1 MIKEVEK
8 DGNGL
13 NELLRGNPDLESD
26 CLTRALIAAVKKG
39 NHFNIGKLVI
49 KGATNID
56 EALEL
61 SKQMR
66 QHAARAMLLLVK
78 AAMSNDRNLVLKL
91 FGETGGGPP
100 STGLDCSDEGFAEVQ
115 KVVMTGKVS
124 TVVPI
129 EIAHRSNHPSMR
141 EELLLR
147 TDVNQKE
154 GTVYWHGLRLLS
166 LDLGW
171 LRKIQW
177 VKRLRLA
184 RNGFKSLPN
193 EMGVYLRQVSILIVD
208 AFCTHTHTH
217 YTHTHTHTLHTLHS
231 ATSSF
236 CQVVKLDLQF
246 NELVSIPRNILE
258 LPSLSELNLSNNK
271 LLELPELQEWSST
284 LTVLDLS
291 HNKLTDIPGNP
302 IAQSIRSLN
311 LAENDIRNV
320 PQCVCNFVTL
330 QTLDLSENKDI
341 LSLPAQM
348 GRLKELSQLN
358 LKGLKDLND
367 PPRNMQRTTKDCII
381 YLKSK
386 LLSARGFYQMKLM
399 LVGKQNRG
407 KTTLVARLQGRDYG
421 NESTVGVD
429 VSEWE
434 YKPTIGKRPFFFSIW
449 DFGGQ
454 EEYYATHQCFL
465 SERSLYLLLFN
476 VKHGDAGVEELKPWL
491 NNIALRAP
499 DSCVLIVGTHL
510 DEVAERERDS
520 VDRLLQKVADIASA
534 YGSKLQIKEVLA
546 VGLKNRLENV
556 GLLKDAI
563 YNSAQDYVVKGQHV
577 MGQMIPASYFQ
588 LDKVVTGFQ
597 KEVRNNTRDPIMHKE
612 DFRNHVLQLNL
623 DIQDEDEL
631 KTATL
636 FLNNVGTLL
645 HYDDRSHN
653 LDELYFIDPRW
664 LCDLMA
670 KIVTIRERN
679 PYITDGILNTKNL
692 SFILRDERFPL
703 KYFEQY
709 LTLLDRFEIA
719 LALDSRRILIPSM
732 LSESRPA
739 GVDVNDVNG
748 SPLFARHIVFNSSTP
763 PGFWSRLISRVM
775 HSIPQVR
782 VALESHTPLSDEQ
795 EIGHEPLPVSL
806 HTQDTEPVSL
816 QGASTGDLPSNQE
829 LSAPPPLA
837 ISGPILGAVPNE
849 AVVEIPNF
857 LRAVPQNIQYQVDPS
872 QVRLQYWR
880 NGIFYQDPELVFR
893 VESLIYAEK
902 KEGVLIV
909 ASPNNMGKKT
919 IGVLVDHAMAL
930 IKDWYPGM
938 TDSGQQT
945 NKGIEQLVLCPECLC
960 LKRVDPYRFEM
971 QECSKL
977 IAGGTLTIECRYNKA
992 EQAKNHIVSLADV
1005 VPDLLLQDIDTEF
1018 LLNVSEIVYK
1028 EDDASLLGQGGFG
1041 KVYRGRCKGKPVAI
1055 KKYQTISSSTH
1066 SSDEA
1071 FNELRKEAM
1080 LLQQSH
1086 HPCLVC
1092 LVGVCVH
1099 PSMALVLEEAPM
1111 GSLER
1116 PLIKQRLAIH
1126 RVVIHRIVA
1135 QVAAAL
1141 KFLHNNGV
1149 IFRDLKA
1156 ANVLLWSLDPESLC
1170 HCKVTDFGIATYAA
1184 PIGARGLHGTK
1195 GFIAPEVLHLSR
1207 KKSERPVYTNQADVF
1222 SFGMLLYQMIARR
1235 HPYHDLAPVKIDSAV
1250 DSGERP
1256 KLLEIPQ
1263 AETAFFYLTRLMQKC
1278 WQGDPNHR
1286 PTTSDIINDVCMSS
1300 FQSVMTV
1307 QPARSRLSLRHA
1319 CVSAGDPT
1327 QVSIGNRQ
1335 EPELWVCCDGDEG
1348 TEITVYTTNTMTR
1361 QPKIAIKD
1369 NQVQCISL
1377 CGDQVWV
1384 ASRAGIASGMIN
1396 IYNASTRECLHN
1408 ITLKEYSVTCMTPS
1422 DSLVYCGTLEGFCFA
1437 FSRDIKLL
1445 KTGKPLHREI
1455 GDYTIDGILATKG
1468 GLWVSHTHFIHFL
1481 NLTTLAVEGTL
1492 KPSNAYIGQL
1502 KLSPDG
1508 TTIFSAHLSYH
1519 NTGTYLSAWSCTDKK
1534 HLYDVDIKKQMKNI
1548 DQSAD
1553 QNIAITA
1560 MTPALDTV
1568 WLGMSTGHIL
1578 VFQGDEL
1585 LTSFWPYKDYI
1596 RFLVCIPGDGP
1607 CRTEKAM
1614 VVSGAKEFRSPFI
1627 PGLPDYEVMDE
1638 RGVPVDK
1645 GGTLII
1651 WEAFPS
1657 KMCRQISMIQS
1668 RSSTYLENH
1677 HSVKQ
1682 VIQDG
1687 GFKDGTCLLKDRTD
1701 DSTTTESSEGIVEAV
1716 TVQGIS
1722 TGRDNVLEVSTAV
1735 TTVNGKRMDGLDT
1748 LLNPTAMMTEATKGD
1763 PLPSVPEEPA
1773 EPVFLKTHISSTN
1786 VETMDIKLPPDGSTE
1801 VRVSCTKPAQ
1811 LQVLLTQLET
1821 NTNLTAIAERF
1832 KLTYYSLDDVRC
1844 IIGTQLDLEKYLDI
1858 TKRPQL
1864 SLVAKDVAF

>member
-8 DGNGL
+8 DGAGL
-13 NELLRGNPDLESD
+13 NDLLRGNPDLEPD
-26 CLTRALIAAVKKG
+26 CLTRALIAAVMKG
-39 NHFNIGKLVI
+39 NHLNIGKLVI
-49 KGATNID
+49 KGASNID
-56 EALEL
+56 EALAL
-61 SKQMR
+61 AKQMK
-66 QHAARAMLLLVK
+66 QDAARAMLLLVK
-78 AAMSNDRNLVLKL
+78 AAMTNDRNLVLKL
-91 FGETGGGPP
+91 FGEVGGGPP
-100 STGLDCSDEGFAEVQ
+100 GVDCSDEGFAEVQ
-115 KVVMTGKVS
+115 KVVMSGKVS

-129 EIAHRSNHPSMR
+129 EVAYRNNHPSMR

-154 GTVYWHGLRLLS
+154 GTVYWHGLRLIS
-166 LDLGW
+166 LDLVW

-193 EMGVYLRQVSILIVD
+193 EMGLYLR
-208 AFCTHTHTH
+208 
-217 YTHTHTHTLHTLHS
+217 
-231 ATSSF
+231 
-236 CQVVKLDLQF
+236 QVVKLDLQF
-246 NELVSIPRNILE
+246 NDLMTIPRNILE
-258 LPSLSELNLSNNK
+258 LPNLTELNLSTNK
-271 LLELPELQEWSST
+271 LTDLPEIPEWAST
-284 LTVLDLS
+284 LAVLDLS
-291 HNKLTDIPGNP
+291 HNKLSEIPGNP
-302 IAQSIRSLN
+302 IAQSIRTLN
-311 LAENDIRNV
+311 LADNEFRTV
-320 PQCVCNFVTL
+320 PQCVCSFVTL
-330 QTLDLSENKDI
+330 QTLDLSDNKDI

-348 GRLKELSQLN
+348 GRLKELSHLH

-367 PPRNMQRTTKDCII
+367 PPRNVQKSAKDCIN

-434 YKPTIGKRPFFFSIW
+434 YRPAIGKRPFSFSIW

-499 DSCVLIVGTHL
+499 ESCILIVGTHL
-510 DEVAERERDS
+510 DEVAETERGS
-520 VDRLLQKVADIASA
+520 VDSLLQKVAEVANN
-534 YGSKLQIKEVLA
+534 YRNKLHIKEVLA

-563 YNSAQDYVVKGQHV
+563 YNSAAEYTVKGQLI
-577 MGQMIPASYFQ
+577 MGQMIPASYYQ
-588 LDKVVTGFQ
+588 LDKVVTAFQ
-597 KEVRNNTRDPIMHKE
+597 KEVRSGARDPIMHKE
-612 DFRNHVLQLNL
+612 DFKNHVLQLNL
-623 DIQDEDEL
+623 DIQEEDEL

-679 PYITDGILNTKNL
+679 PFITDGILNTKNL

-732 LSESRPA
+732 LSENRPA
-739 GVDVNDVNG
+739 GVDISEVNG
-748 SPLFARHIVFNSSTP
+748 SPLCARFVVFNSSATP

-782 VALESHTPLSDEQ
+782 CALESHIPLAEEQ
-795 EIGHEPLPVSL
+795 DNGQEPM
-806 HTQDTEPVSL
+806 HTALLSPPEPAVTGPEPVSGDPGL
-816 QGASTGDLPSNQE
+816 GESAAPGLASNNV
-829 LSAPPPLA
+829 APPPT
-837 ISGPILGAVPNE
+837 ISGPILGVE
-849 AVVEIPNF
+849 SESIVEIPNF
-857 LRAVPQNIQYQVDPS
+857 LRAVPLNTQYRVVDPS

-880 NGIFYQDPELVFR
+880 NGIFYQDPDLVFR
-893 VESLIYAEK
+893 VESLVYTQK

-909 ASPNNMGKKT
+909 ASPDNIGKKT
-919 IGVLVDHAMAL
+919 IGLLVDHAVAL
-930 IKDWYPGM
+930 INDWYPGM
-938 TDSGQQT
+938 ADKGQHEG
-945 NKGIEQLVLCPECLC
+945 GIEQIVPCYECLK
-960 LKRVDPYRFEM
+960 LKRVDPYQFRV
-971 QECSKL
+971 QDCIRL
-977 IAGGTLTIECRYNKA
+977 IADGTLSVECHYNKQ
-992 EQAKNHIVSLADV
+992 EQAKNHTVSLADV
-1005 VPDLLLQDIDTEF
+1005 VPDLLMQDIDTEF
-1018 LLNVSEIVYK
+1018 LLNMSEMVYK
-1028 EDDASLLGQGGFG
+1028 EDETSLLGQGGFG
-1041 KVYRGRCKGKPVAI
+1041 KVYRGKCKGKSVAI
-1055 KKYQTISSSTH
+1055 KKYQSGSSNTH
-1066 SSDEA
+1066 NSDDA

-1116 PLIKQRLAIH
+1116 PLIKLRQAIH
-1126 RVVIHRIVA
+1126 RVVIHRIAA
-1135 QVAAAL
+1135 QVAAAIR
-1141 KFLHNNGV
+1141 FLHNSGI

-1184 PIGARGLHGTK
+1184 PVGVRGLHGTK
-1195 GFIAPEVLHLSR
+1195 GFIAPEVLHLGR
-1207 KKSERPVYTNQADVF
+1207 KKSDRPVYTNQADIF

-1235 HPYHDLAPVKIDSAV
+1235 HPFQDMAPVKIDSAV

-1256 KLLEIPQ
+1256 KLLETPQ
-1263 AETAFFYLTRLMQKC
+1263 AETALFYLTRLMQRC
-1278 WQGDPNHR
+1278 WDASPSLR
-1286 PTTSDIINDVCMSS
+1286 PTTNDIIEGVCSS
-1300 FQSVMTV
+1300 PFQSVMTI
-1307 QPARSRLSLRHA
+1307 QPARSRWSLRHA
-1319 CVSAGDPT
+1319 CVSVDLVRVG
-1327 QVSIGNRQ
+1327 VGNRQ

-1348 TEITVYTTNTMTR
+1348 TEVSVYATNTMSR
-1361 QPKIAIKD
+1361 LSKNFIKD

-1377 CGDQVWV
+1377 CGDHVWV
-1384 ASRAGIASGMIN
+1384 ATRVGIESGVIT
-1396 IYNASTRECLHN
+1396 IYNAST
-1408 ITLKEYSVTCMTPS
+1408 KEQMHSVPLEEHSVTCMS
-1422 DSLVYCGTLEGFCFA
+1422 HSESLVYCGTLEGFVLA
-1437 FSRDIKLL
+1437 FSRDTKQL
-1445 KTGKPLHREI
+1445 KASKGPQLIREI

-1492 KPSNAYIGQL
+1492 KPTNAYVGQL
-1502 KLSPDG
+1502 KLSLDG
-1508 TTIFSAHLSYH
+1508 ATIWSAHLSYH
-1519 NTGTYLSAWSCTDKK
+1519 NTGTYLTAWSFSERKELF
-1534 HLYDVDIKKQMKNI
+1534 HVDIKEQLKGI
-1548 DQSAD
+1548 DPGAD
-1553 QNIAITA
+1553 QKVAITA

-1568 WLGMSTGHIL
+1568 WVGMSTGHIL
-1578 VFQGDEL
+1578 VFHGAEL
-1585 LTSFWPYKDYI
+1585 LTWFCPYKEYV
-1596 RFLVCIPGDGP
+1596 RFLVCIPCEGP
-1607 CRTEKAM
+1607 CKTEKAM
-1614 VVSGAKEFRSPFI
+1614 VVSGAKEFRSPLI
-1627 PGLPDYEVMDE
+1627 PGLPDYDKMDE
-1638 RGVPVDK
+1638 KGVPVDK

-1668 RSSTYLENH
+1668 QSSTFLDSH
-1677 HSVKQ
+1677 HTVKQ
-1682 VIQDG
+1682 VIEKG
-1687 GFKDGTCLLKDRTD
+1687 EFKDGTCLLKDGA
-1701 DSTTTESSEGIVEAV
+1701 SEGVAEGV
-1716 TVQGIS
+1716 TDESVVASVPGLITTQRG
-1722 TGRDNVLEVSTAV
+1722 DNEPEVSTTV
-1735 TTVNGKRMDGLDT
+1735 TIVNGKRTDGLDT
-1748 LLNPTAMMTEATKGD
+1748 LLSPAVVTEAVMGD
-1763 PLPSVPEEPA
+1763 PLPPLPEEPA
-1773 EPVFLKTHISSTN
+1773 EPVLLKTHISSTN
-1786 VETMDIKLPPDGSTE
+1786 VETMDVMLPDGVTA
-1801 VRVSCTKPAQ
+1801 VRVSCVKPAQ
-1811 LQVLLTQLET
+1811 LQAVLTQLET
-1821 NTNLTAIAERF
+1821 NSNLTAVAEKF
-1832 KLTYYSLDDVRC
+1832 QLTYRLDEGSGSQCFVID
-1844 IIGTQLDLEKYLDI
+1844 TQLDLVKYVEFV
-1858 TKRPQL
+1858 KRPEL
-1864 SLVAKDVAF
+1864 FLVAKELN